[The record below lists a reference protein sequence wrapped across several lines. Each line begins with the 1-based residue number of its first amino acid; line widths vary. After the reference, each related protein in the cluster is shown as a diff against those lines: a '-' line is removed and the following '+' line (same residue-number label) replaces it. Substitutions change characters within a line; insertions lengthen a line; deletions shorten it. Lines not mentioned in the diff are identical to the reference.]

1 MLERK
6 PHHQRLDGRSK
17 DQRKIR
23 RGEPAPSP
31 LIVRMMPSPHERLS
45 LGGVVQKEDQRPF
58 QDCHRSLLRFSRCGI
73 GGPFAKSPI

>member
-45 LGGVVQKEDQRPF
+45 LGGVVQKEDQL
-58 QDCHRSLLRFSRCGI
+58 RSLLRFSRCGI